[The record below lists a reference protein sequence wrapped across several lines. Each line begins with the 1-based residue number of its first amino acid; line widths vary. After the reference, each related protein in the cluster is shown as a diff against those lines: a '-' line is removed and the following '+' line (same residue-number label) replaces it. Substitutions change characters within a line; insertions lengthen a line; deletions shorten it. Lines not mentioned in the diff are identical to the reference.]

1 VRAGLVGLWLLL
13 GLMTPSWAED
23 MSRADQ
29 AAIQDVIARQIEA
42 FRQDDGST
50 AFGFASPSIQDQFGN
65 PDRFLDMVRRAY
77 PAVHRPR
84 VFDFTGLLTG
94 DGTVVQQVELIGP
107 NGEAELALYSMERDT
122 VGLWRISGCVLVRS
136 ARAGA

>member
-1 VRAGLVGLWLLL
+1 MRAGLVGLWLLL

-42 FRQDDGST
+42 FRQDDGGT

-122 VGLWRISGCVLVRS
+122 AGLWRISGCVLVRS